1 MPDFTVK
8 IFDNVFDEKTHKEIW
23 ESMCRPKWNLTGGNK
38 EGGGRFWHMEGLE
51 KEDFYSNFLFTII
64 CEKLL
69 KEKISAFKI
78 NRIYPESPSY
88 EEALLGMYDEQTTN
102 Y

>member
-1 MPDFTVK
+1 MKENALWDAPTENYIGYGFVPEYLY
-8 IFDNVFDEKTHKEIW
+8 DEDEEQYNYVVDDK
-23 ESMCRPKWNLTGGNK
+23 G
-38 EGGGRFWHMEGLE
+38 
-51 KEDFYSNFLFTII
+51 
-64 CEKLL
+64 
-69 KEKISAFKI
+69 FKI